1 MLGPLEVLCDGEPVD
16 LPGGKA
22 RLLLAALLVNPNRVV
37 STDRLF
43 EVLWGPEVPGSA
55 PNLLQTYVSR
65 LRDALEPE
73 RLRRAASG
81 YLATREPGYLLS
93 VDQDRID
100 AVRLEHLAGEGRRAL
115 AKAPDVATATLRRAL
130 ALWRGDPLADFTF
143 EPFAQADIAR
153 LTELRLAALEDRV
166 QADLALGAHAE
177 LCGELAQLVAEHPLR
192 ERLWGQLMV
201 ALYRSDR
208 QADALAAFRSLRAT
222 LVDQLGIEPSP
233 ALARLNEAIL
243 DHSPELEWAGA
254 ASESAGLRI
263 PTVAPRLE
271 RLDETPRPELLADGL
286 GEARRALATRDWRR
300 AFDLLSAAD
309 DGALGGED
317 LDGLAE
323 AALWVGRPHESLA
336 ARQRAHSAFI
346 AAGDRRRAAVVA
358 VVLCLHHAARGH
370 LAVAGGWFQRAQR
383 LLEEQPEC
391 PEQGFLAWAAAM
403 FAIGSGDLRAGLD
416 HARRA
421 HDVGSRFGV
430 ADLQAVG
437 LTFQG
442 WVLVRQ
448 GEPARGLK
456 LMDEGMTWAVGGEL
470 APLVSALIFCRTIG
484 TCFELGD
491 YRRATEWME
500 AVADCFSRTGIG
512 AFPGDCEAHR
522 VGILVGRGAWS
533 QGELEARRAC
543 AQVERIDITHVG
555 QALHE
560 IGEIRLRLG
569 DLQGAADAFERAA
582 RSGASP
588 QPGVAVLQ
596 LLRGDAGTA
605 AASIEDALADTSDR
619 LARARLLPAQVEI
632 ALAAG
637 AIDTARSAT
646 AELDEVATV
655 YGSSALAAAAAC
667 ARGALALADGD
678 PHAASEA
685 LRDGVRLWQH
695 ASAPYEAA
703 RARLLLAESLRELGT
718 TSRALVELRAARSS
732 FESLGARVEKERA
745 ARLIDE
751 LAPAGREP

>member
-1 MLGPLEVLCDGEPVD
+1 MLGPLEVVRNGAAVD

-22 RLLLAALLVNPNRVV
+22 RMLLAALLVNPNRVV
-37 STDRLF
+37 SSDRLF
-43 EVLWGPEVPGSA
+43 EVLWGADVPGSA
-55 PNLLQTYVSR
+55 QNLLQTYVSR

-81 YLATREPGYLLS
+81 YLVTREPGYVLA
-93 VDQDRID
+93 VDPDRID
-100 AVRLEHLAGEGRRAL
+100 AVRLEQLAGEGRRAL
-115 AKAPDVATATLRRAL
+115 ASAPDVAAATLRKAL
-130 ALWRGDPLADFTF
+130 ALWRGDPLEDFTF

-153 LTELRLAALEDRV
+153 LTELRLAAREDRV
-166 QADLALGAHAE
+166 QADLALGAHTE
-177 LCGELAQLVAEHPLR
+177 LCGELIQLVAEHPLR
-192 ERLWGQLMV
+192 ERLWGHLMV
-201 ALYRSDR
+201 TLYRSDR
-208 QADALAAFRSLRAT
+208 QADALAAFRELRAI
-222 LVDQLGIEPSP
+222 LVEQLGIEPSP

-243 DHSPELEWAGA
+243 NHSPELDWAGA
-254 ASESAGLRI
+254 ATEPEGLRI
-263 PTVAPRLE
+263 PAVAPRLQQLDDAPLP
-271 RLDETPRPELLADGL
+271 RLPADALEQAG
-286 GEARRALATRDWRR
+286 GALAAREWQR
-300 AFDLLSAAD
+300 AFELLSAVD
-309 DGALGGED
+309 DAALGGED

-323 AALWVGRPHESLA
+323 AALWAGRPHESLA
-336 ARQRAHSAFI
+336 ARQRAHNAFI
-346 AAGDRRRAAVVA
+346 EAGDRRRAAVVA
-358 VVLCLHHAARGH
+358 VVLCLHHASRLH

-383 LLEEQPEC
+383 LLEEEPDC

-403 FAIGSGDLRAGLD
+403 FAIGSGDLDAGLD

-421 HDVGSRFGV
+421 YDVGCRFGV

-448 GEPARGLK
+448 GQPARGLA
-456 LMDEGMTWAVGGEL
+456 LMDEGMTWAVAGDL

-500 AVADCFSRTGIG
+500 AVADCFARTGIG

-543 AQVERIDITHVG
+543 AQVERIDLAHVG

-569 DLQGAADAFERAA
+569 DLPGAADAFERAA
-582 RSGASP
+582 ETGASP
-588 QPGVAVLQ
+588 QPGLALLQ
-596 LLRGDAGTA
+596 LLRSEVATA

-637 AIDTARSAT
+637 AIDTARAASG
-646 AELDEVATV
+646 ELDEVAGV
-655 YGSSALAAAAAC
+655 YGSAALAAAAAC
-667 ARGALALADGD
+667 ARGALLLEDGNAQG
-678 PHAASEA
+678 AAGA
-685 LRDGVRLWQH
+685 LRDGVRLWQD

-703 RARLLLAESLRELGT
+703 KARMLLAEALRRTGST
-718 TSRALVELRAARSS
+718 NHALVELRAARSS
-732 FESLGARVEKERA
+732 LESLGARLEAERA
-745 ARLIDE
+745 TRLIDD
-751 LAPAGREP
+751 LAPVG

>member
-1 MLGPLEVLCDGEPVD
+1 MEFRMLGPLEVVRDGEPVE
-16 LPGGKA
+16 LAGGKA
-22 RLLLAALLVNPNRVV
+22 RLLLAALLVNANRVV
-37 STDRLF
+37 STDRLL
-43 EVLWGPEVPGSA
+43 EILWGDELPGSA
-55 PNLLQTYVSR
+55 QNLLQTYVSR

-81 YLATREPGYLLS
+81 YLVTREPGYVLA
-93 VDQDRID
+93 VEPDRID
-100 AVRLEHLAGEGRRAL
+100 AVRLEQLAGEGRRAL
-115 AKAPDVATATLRRAL
+115 ASAPGEAAATLRQAL

-153 LTELRLAALEDRV
+153 LTELRLATREDLV
-166 QADLALGAHAE
+166 QAGLALGAHAE
-177 LCGELAQLVAEHPLR
+177 LCGELTQLVAEHPLR
-192 ERLWGQLMV
+192 ERLWGHLMV

-208 QADALAAFRSLRAT
+208 QADALAAFRTLRAT

-243 DHSPELEWAGA
+243 DHSPELEWSGA
-254 ASESAGLRI
+254 TAEPERLR
-263 PTVAPRLE
+263 VAPRLE
-271 RLDETPRPELLADGL
+271 RLDDAPGAKVPAA
-286 GEARRALATRDWRR
+286 EALEQARGALAARDWQR

-309 DGALGGED
+309 AALGGED

-323 AALWVGRPHESLA
+323 AALWAGRPHESLA
-336 ARQRAHSAFI
+336 ARQRAHNAFI
-346 AAGDRRRAAVVA
+346 EAGDRRRAAVVA
-358 VVLCLHHAARGH
+358 VVLCLHHAARLH

-383 LLEEQPEC
+383 LLEQEPEC
-391 PEQGFLAWAAAM
+391 PEHGFLAWAAAM
-403 FAIGSGDLRAGLD
+403 FSIGGGDLDAGLD
-416 HARRA
+416 NARRA
-421 HDVGSRFGV
+421 YEVGCRFDV

-448 GEPARGLK
+448 GQPARGLA

-500 AVADCFSRTGIG
+500 AIADCFARTGIG
-512 AFPGDCEAHR
+512 AFPGDCETHR

-543 AQVERIDITHVG
+543 AQVERIELAHVG
-555 QALHE
+555 EALHE

-569 DLQGAADAFERAA
+569 DLPGAADAFARAA
-582 RSGASP
+582 ATGASP
-588 QPGVAVLQ
+588 QPGLAVLQ
-596 LLRGDAGTA
+596 LRRGDVAAA
-605 AASIEDALADTSDR
+605 AASIEDSLAATPDR

-637 AIDTARSAT
+637 AVDTARSAG
-646 AELDEVATV
+646 AELDELAGT
-655 YGSSALAAAAAC
+655 YGSAALAAAAAC
-667 ARGALALADGD
+667 ARGALLLADGD
-678 PHAASEA
+678 AAAAAGA
-685 LRDGVRLWQH
+685 LRDGVRLWQD

-703 RARLLLAESLRELGT
+703 RARLMLAEALRRTGGA
-718 TSRALVELRAARSS
+718 SPALVELRAARAS
-732 FESLGARVEKERA
+732 FESLGARLDTERA
-745 ARLIDE
+745 AWLIDE
-751 LAPAGREP
+751 PAPAGA